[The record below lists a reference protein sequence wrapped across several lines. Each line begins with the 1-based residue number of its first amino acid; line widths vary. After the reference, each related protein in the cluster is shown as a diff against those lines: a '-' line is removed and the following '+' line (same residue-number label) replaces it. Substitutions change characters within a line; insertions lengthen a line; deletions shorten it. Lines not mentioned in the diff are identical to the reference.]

1 MEDDHP
7 PKGGDDT
14 VVPFL
19 RPVGSVE
26 KSHDAP
32 AEPDTCDDDCE
43 SLEDLI
49 ETVERGLMASERILK
64 NAEAMRHPSSWRG
77 PCTKNVWRK
86 PCGEKSKEQEP
97 KRVGLR
103 AANDECSRRSRDGF
117 FRSKIRHC
125 AKSTRR

>member
-64 NAEAMRHPSSWRG
+64 NAEAMRHPSPWRG
-77 PCTKNVWRK
+77 P
-86 PCGEKSKEQEP
+86 
-97 KRVGLR
+97 
-103 AANDECSRRSRDGF
+103 
-117 FRSKIRHC
+117 
-125 AKSTRR
+125 